1 MCLEMQRICEK
12 INEYR
17 IESTEVSQ
25 MLILIYFS
33 FEHKNRLK
41 LKVIIFLLSV
51 YMRSSSLNYQMLEYI
66 SHYLYNI
73 LVIRYDVY

>member
-41 LKVIIFLLSV
+41 VIILLLSV
-51 YMRSSSLNYQMLEYI
+51 YMRSLSLNYQMFEYF